1 MTLYT
6 LLIIANFSWALPYIR
21 TLFNSETFGG
31 LAYFSAI
38 LLYKYFSTRSMTVWK
53 AMLVGFVLSL
63 AFFFRFQMGFAM
75 LGLGIWLIFFEKAS
89 PKIMAGLATGFLIG
103 TAGNVFLD
111 SLYYGEFAFTPYTYW
126 KVNIIDG
133 RAMGRVS

>member
-89 PKIMAGLATGFLIG
+89 PKIMAGLATRMSR
-103 TAGNVFLD
+103 N
-111 SLYYGEFAFTPYTYW
+111 
-126 KVNIIDG
+126 
-133 RAMGRVS
+133 